1 MCTPLKCILFVD
13 YRIDVIT
20 SEVLNICLECGNVT
34 SSTGVGVLK
43 CKLIFPFEMN
53 QKCYKFVPASC
64 ILMKQNMHS
73 IVVKKKKKKTKAQC
87 LASKGRGLVSNI
99 RDLELALGIGTTG
112 RPGATLPI
120 FGSGCLAP
128 YQEVARTISED
139 HSVTPIFRSFRAM
152 ESGGT

>member
-1 MCTPLKCILFVD
+1 MCVLHLSAFFFVD

-53 QKCYKFVPASC
+53 QKCYKFVPTSC

-73 IVVKKKKKKTKAQC
+73 IVVKKSTTKK
-87 LASKGRGLVSNI
+87 
-99 RDLELALGIGTTG
+99 D
-112 RPGATLPI
+112 
-120 FGSGCLAP
+120 
-128 YQEVARTISED
+128 
-139 HSVTPIFRSFRAM
+139 
-152 ESGGT
+152 